1 MELMAQTAAAPSTDP
16 CNPQLVFQELR
27 LAAKRFFVVRDDLLP
42 AGTKG
47 RAMVDYMR
55 QHPATDF
62 VYAGPSTGYA
72 QIVLAYAASLCRK
85 RAHVF
90 VEKNEP
96 RNSLTATAMYVILIL
111 LRPSLCSAQHSLSLS
126 LGAFA

>member
-1 MELMAQTAAAPSTDP
+1 MELMAKSASPPSDIS
-16 CNPQLVFQELR
+16 NPPLVFQELT
-27 LAAKRFFVVRDDLLP
+27 LANKRFFIVRDDVLP

-55 QHPATDF
+55 ASPATDF
-62 VYAGPSTGYA
+62 VYAGPATGYA
-72 QIVLAYAASLCRK
+72 QIVLAYAASLCGK

-96 RNSLTATAMYVILIL
+96 RNCLTAAAMYA
-111 LRPSLCSAQHSLSLS
+111 S
-126 LGAFA
+126 